1 MTSSYLNNDFKVTIK
16 SLEDTRPKQQQQQ
29 LSHLHSSSALNCNE
43 NLKASFNSPKGY
55 NVYNFDDIE
64 YTHVTNFK
72 NNKNTL
78 KQKFDESKQATINSQ
93 TKILST
99 NSSSSNNASS
109 NTNNA
114 NAVLNTHS
122 INNLNSSDTYSS
134 FNTSAKDNM
143 SENNGYKNV
152 FYVAPQNDSSS
163 LIIDLNGSRRS
174 NASCSNATRSSCS
187 GSHGPHGQLN
197 LYDCN
202 SMLEQF
208 NNDFNSFKKCGS
220 VVPAP
225 ASFSTQFNPNRS
237 STSMKNNVE
246 LIVKD
251 DSSNCNDIQLLQHLL
266 DKFENFYTTP
276 SNNTILNNGL

>member
-1 MTSSYLNNDFKVTIK
+1 MASSYLNNDFKVTIK

-29 LSHLHSSSALNCNE
+29 QQQHQQSHLHSSSALNGNGK
-43 NLKASFNSPKGY
+43 LKASFNSSKGY

-64 YTHVTNFK
+64 YTHVTHFK

-78 KQKFDESKQATINSQ
+78 KQATINSQ

-109 NTNNA
+109 NTNNV
-114 NAVLNTHS
+114 NAIPNTHS
-122 INNLNSSDTYSS
+122 INILNSSDTFSS
-134 FNTSAKDNM
+134 FNTSPKENM

-152 FYVAPQNDSSS
+152 FHAAPQNDSSS

-174 NASCSNATRSSCS
+174 NASSSNATRSSCS
-187 GSHGPHGQLN
+187 SNSHHPHGQLN

-208 NNDFNSFKKCGS
+208 KNDFNFC
-220 VVPAP
+220 
-225 ASFSTQFNPNRS
+225 
-237 STSMKNNVE
+237 
-246 LIVKD
+246 LIHK
-251 DSSNCNDIQLLQHLL
+251 SC
-266 DKFENFYTTP
+266 
-276 SNNTILNNGL
+276 ILKIN